1 MKKFVPVE
9 GKSRVQIDDC
19 GAGIN
24 LQCIDGN
31 VVDVSIIG
39 FGMYKTFVKSIPIST
54 FISNIQALKRD
65 LSTRNQDTQYRLF
78 EWCVG
83 DGSTINKRDFMIRF
97 STSESRL
104 QSFLAYADDFLDELQ
119 EHIHAQFD

>member
-19 GAGIN
+19 GTGIN

-39 FGMYKTFVKSIPIST
+39 FGMYKTFVKNVPISV
-54 FISNIQALKRD
+54 FKSNIQALKRD
-65 LSTRNQDTQYRLF
+65 LTSRNQDSQYRLF
-78 EWCVG
+78 EWHAG
-83 DGSTINKRDFMIRF
+83 DGLTIRKRDFMIRF
-97 STSESRL
+97 TTSESRL
-104 QSFLAYADDFLDELQ
+104 QSFLAYADDFLDEVQ

>member
-1 MKKFVPVE
+1 MKKFVPIE
-9 GKSRVQIDDC
+9 GKSRVQIDDG

-24 LQCIDGN
+24 LRCIDGN

-83 DGSTINKRDFMIRF
+83 DGLTISKRDFMIRF
-97 STSESRL
+97 STSGSRL
-104 QSFLAYADDFLDELQ
+104 QSFLAYADDFLNEVQ